1 MSDSLPTEHQQ
12 LTSDS
17 VVETTAPAAVSE
29 GLPSDYSSK
38 DIRVLRGLEA
48 VRVRPGMYIGDTDD
62 GTGLHHMVFEVVDNS
77 IDEALAG
84 HCDQIDIII
93 HEDESVSV
101 MDNGRGVPV
110 DIHPEEGVSAA
121 QVIMT
126 VLHAGGK
133 FDDNSYKVSGG
144 LHGVGVSV
152 VNALSKKL
160 EMNIWREGYHYH
172 QTYTDGVPDADIQ
185 QMEATDKTGTQIRFY
200 PSADVFTGTIFEY
213 DILAKRL
220 RELSFLNSGVRIVLT
235 DERIDKRHEF
245 EHKGGLLEFVSYIN
259 AGKDGVNEV
268 FHFNS
273 QQDDGISVEVA
284 LQWTDTYNEKV
295 LCFTNNIPQRDGGTH
310 LSGFRSALTRGLNS
324 YIDREN
330 LFKKE
335 KVVATGDDAREGLTA
350 IVSVKVPDP
359 KFSSQTKDKLV
370 SSEVKSAVESAMSDK
385 FNDYLLE
392 NPSAGKA
399 IANKILDAA
408 RARDAA
414 RKAREMTRRK
424 TTLDI
429 AGLPGKLADC
439 QEKDPAL
446 SELYIVEG
454 DSAGGSAKQGR
465 SRKTQAILPLKGKIL
480 NVERARFDKMLS
492 SAEVGNL
499 ITALGCGIGPDEYN
513 PDKVR
518 YHKIIIMTDADVD
531 GSHIRTLLLTFFFRQ
546 TPELI
551 ERGYVY
557 IAQPPLYKVKK
568 GRQELYLKD
577 DEALKAYLL
586 SSTIDNTKLHISAD
600 APAITGQALETLLND
615 YNQTQLIKARLQIRF
630 PAVILDALTHT
641 PKLSTDMT
649 YDKSAMQAWKDAMQ
663 TQLDAFGSELSPE
676 IELVNIHAPQPENM
690 DAAASDLLGMTSGVA
705 RSETANE
712 AETGNEALS
721 TKAQWLPRVT
731 VYVHQLA
738 HHYLLDSSF
747 INSGEYSKLLRL
759 SAEWNTLLEDDAFIR
774 REASAGTTKDIPIRD
789 FDYLWQQMMLDA
801 RRGLA
806 IQRYKGLGEM
816 NADQLWDTT
825 MDPENR
831 RMLRVT
837 IEDAIAADHMFTCLM
852 GDHVEPR
859 RIFIEENALSV
870 SNLDI

>member
-1 MSDSLPTEHQQ
+1 MSDSLPTDHEQ
-12 LTSDS
+12 LMSDS
-17 VVETTAPAAVSE
+17 AVEITAPAAVPE
-29 GLPSDYSSK
+29 GMPSDYSSK

-185 QMEATDKTGTQIRFY
+185 QMEATNKTGTQIRFY
-200 PSADVFTGTIFEY
+200 PSNDVFTGTIFEY

-245 EHKGGLLEFVSYIN
+245 EHKGGLSEFVSYIN
-259 AGKDGVNEV
+259 AGKDGINEV
-268 FHFNS
+268 FHFTS
-273 QQDDGISVEVA
+273 EQDDGISVEVA

-324 YIDREN
+324 YMDREN

-335 KVVATGDDAREGLTA
+335 KIVATGDDAREGLTA

-370 SSEVKSAVESAMSDK
+370 SSEVKSAVESAMHDK

-399 IANKILDAA
+399 IANKIIDAA

-551 ERGYVY
+551 ERGYIY

-615 YNQTQLIKARLQIRF
+615 YNQTQLIKARLQIRY
-630 PAVILDALTHT
+630 PAVLLDALTHT

-649 YDKSAMQAWKDAMQ
+649 YDKSVMEAWKASLQ
-663 TQLDAFGSELSPE
+663 TQLEHFGSDLNPE
-676 IELVNIHAPQPENM
+676 IELVNIHAPQPKNM
-690 DAAASDLLGMTSGVA
+690 DAAAADLLSMTAVVELDE
-705 RSETANE
+705 SETSADDSDS
-712 AETGNEALS
+712 LS
-721 TKAQWLPRVT
+721 AKAQWLPRIT

-738 HHYLLDSSF
+738 HHYLLDASF
-747 INSGEYSKLLRL
+747 INSGEYTKLLRL
-759 SAEWNTLLEDDAFIR
+759 SAEWNTLLAEDAFIR
-774 REASAGTTKDIPIRD
+774 REASAGTTKDIPVRD
-789 FDYLWQQMMLDA
+789 FDYLWQQMMLEA

-859 RIFIEENALSV
+859 RIFIEENALTV

>member
-1 MSDSLPTEHQQ
+1 MSDSLPTDHEQ
-12 LTSDS
+12 LMSDS
-17 VVETTAPAAVSE
+17 AVEITAPAAAPE
-29 GLPSDYSSK
+29 GMPSDYSSK

-185 QMEATDKTGTQIRFY
+185 QMEATNKTGTQIRFY
-200 PSADVFTGTIFEY
+200 PSNDVFTGTIFEY

-245 EHKGGLLEFVSYIN
+245 EHKGGLSEFVSYIN
-259 AGKDGVNEV
+259 AGKDGINEV
-268 FHFNS
+268 FHFTS
-273 QQDDGISVEVA
+273 EQDDGISVEVA

-324 YIDREN
+324 YMDREN

-335 KVVATGDDAREGLTA
+335 KIVATGDDAREGLTA

-370 SSEVKSAVESAMSDK
+370 SSEVKSAVESAMHDK

-399 IANKILDAA
+399 IANKIIDAA

-551 ERGYVY
+551 ERGYIY

-615 YNQTQLIKARLQIRF
+615 YNQTQLIKARLQIRY
-630 PAVILDALTHT
+630 PAVLLDALTHT

-649 YDKSAMQAWKDAMQ
+649 YDKSVMEAWKASLQ
-663 TQLDAFGSELSPE
+663 TQLEHFGSDLNPE
-676 IELVNIHAPQPENM
+676 IELVNIHAPQPKNM
-690 DAAASDLLGMTSGVA
+690 DAAAADLLGMTAVVEPDE
-705 RSETANE
+705 SETSADDSDS
-712 AETGNEALS
+712 LS
-721 TKAQWLPRVT
+721 AKAQWLPRIT

-738 HHYLLDSSF
+738 HHYLLDASF
-747 INSGEYSKLLRL
+747 INSGEYTKLLRL
-759 SAEWNTLLEDDAFIR
+759 SAEWNTLLAEDAFIR
-774 REASAGTTKDIPIRD
+774 REASAGTTKDIPVRD
-789 FDYLWQQMMLDA
+789 FDYLWQQMMLEA

-859 RIFIEENALSV
+859 RIFIEENALTV